1 MIAPCALFLIASL
14 AISLSSVS
22 LGFYFQLFKR
32 LIVSTNMLS
41 TNFVF
46 LAQSPSP
53 SQSAVA
59 NSVLGTPGTP
69 VGIAKAFDEVWTIA
83 MDGNL
88 YRLVCTIGLMIAI
101 FAVGFWC
108 VKFYLALEE
117 GGYKPV
123 VNEMIFP
130 LILIIL
136 LSNGGSNMRN
146 LTVTARDIMNNVN
159 DSVNRVVGVDIDMR
173 KAIEALAINQ
183 AAKNSLVSLFESC
196 DPKYNLNEFNT
207 CVRNRKVIADDLVR
221 NVEANTES
229 IGNESF
235 KAQMKIWL
243 VDLQQTVTSYAE
255 LTSPQQVGQIFGY
268 GTTGT
273 AEMPTPEIKIDNYPI
288 ITPSPAASPAPNANT
303 AKTPDLFAK
312 STYTSRAAM
321 QEINTTILSFRKAF
335 LYIIEVMLIVTAL
348 IGPIFVALSMFPVG
362 TKPMLAW
369 GTSFLSLGFCKI
381 CFSLIS
387 GLSAIAFVYAGPDK
401 IDMTVVA
408 IVLGLLA
415 PVLSFAIASGSGI
428 NALSNVSQISQNF
441 GLNTGAAY
449 YVPGSGQPNGNSNIE
464 ANDRTR

>member
-1 MIAPCALFLIASL
+1 
-14 AISLSSVS
+14 
-22 LGFYFQLFKR
+22 
-32 LIVSTNMLS
+32 MLS

-46 LAQSPSP
+46 LAQSQSPSP
-53 SQSAVA
+53 SAVGNASA
-59 NSVLGTPGTP
+59 NSVIGTPGTP
-69 VGIAKAFDEVWTIA
+69 VGIAKAFDEVWKIA

-130 LILIIL
+130 LILVIL
-136 LSNGGSNMRN
+136 MSNGGSNMRN
-146 LTVTARDIMNNVN
+146 LTVTVRDIMNNVN
-159 DSVNRVVGVDIDMR
+159 DSVNRVISVDLDMR

-183 AAKNSLVSLFESC
+183 AAKNSLVSIFESC

-207 CVRNRKVIADDLVR
+207 CVKNRKAIADDLVR
-221 NVEANTES
+221 NVQANTQS

-268 GTTGT
+268 GTTAT
-273 AEMPTPEIKIDNYPI
+273 AEMPTPEIKIDNYPV
-288 ITPSPAASPAPNANT
+288 ITPSPEASASPSPAASPVPNANAVVT
-303 AKTPDLFAK
+303 PSKTPDLFAK

-387 GLSAIAFVYAGPDK
+387 GLSALAFVYAGPDK

-449 YVPGSGQPNGNSNIE
+449 YVPGSGQPSGNNNKVTESEI
-464 ANDRTR
+464 T

>member
-1 MIAPCALFLIASL
+1 
-14 AISLSSVS
+14 
-22 LGFYFQLFKR
+22 
-32 LIVSTNMLS
+32 MLS

-46 LAQSPSP
+46 LAQSQSQSPSP
-53 SQSAVA
+53 SAVGNASA
-59 NSVLGTPGTP
+59 NSVIGTPGTP
-69 VGIAKAFDEVWTIA
+69 VGIAKAFDEVWKIA

-130 LILIIL
+130 LILVIL
-136 LSNGGSNMRN
+136 MSNGGSNMRG
-146 LTVTARDIMNNVN
+146 LTVTVRDIMNNVN
-159 DSVNRVVGVDIDMR
+159 DSVNRVISVDLDMR

-183 AAKNSLVSLFESC
+183 AAKNSLVSIFESC

-207 CVRNRKVIADDLVR
+207 CVKNRKAIADDLVR
-221 NVEANTES
+221 NVQANTQS

-255 LTSPQQVGQIFGY
+255 LTSPQQVGQIFGV
-268 GTTGT
+268 GTTQT
-273 AEMPTPEIKIDNYPI
+273 AEMPTPEIKIDNYPV
-288 ITPSPAASPAPNANT
+288 ITPSPEASASPSPAASPVPNANAVVT
-303 AKTPDLFAK
+303 PSKTPDLFAK

-387 GLSAIAFVYAGPDK
+387 GLSALAFVYAGPDK

-449 YVPGSGQPNGNSNIE
+449 YVPGSGQPSGNNNKVTESEI
-464 ANDRTR
+464 T